1 MEWEWTRN
9 ESGMTQ
15 GDLVEFL
22 NFSIPGSFLVH
33 SWDSWDSS
41 GIHQELVGE
50 SKDLKIEGAY
60 FAFFD
65 FVLLW
70 LRMIK

>member
-9 ESGMTQ
+9 EPGMTQ

-41 GIHQELVGE
+41 GIYQELVGE
-50 SKDLKIEGAY
+50 CKDLP
-60 FAFFD
+60 
-65 FVLLW
+65 
-70 LRMIK
+70 